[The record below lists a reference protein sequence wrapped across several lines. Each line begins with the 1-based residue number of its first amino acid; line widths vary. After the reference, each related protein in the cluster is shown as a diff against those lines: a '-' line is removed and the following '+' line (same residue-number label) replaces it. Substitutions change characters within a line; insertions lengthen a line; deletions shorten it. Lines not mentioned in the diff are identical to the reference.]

1 MQHAFK
7 KVGSTKQMSTKK
19 AMQLL
24 ISIVAIMVLFG
35 LTWVFGAFTIS
46 GASTSFQ
53 YLFTIFNSMQG
64 FFIFVFFCVVPHDSR
79 ESWIHLLFC
88 CKKVRQRLLSS
99 STTSRPHQRQ
109 KGEGIS
115 STARAAAMRRL
126 TVQSSLMNLHSS
138 SGDYSSTFT
147 GHERRVS
154 VAMISEVE
162 DEGNANEMRPMAS
175 ITSDHSLESQ
185 SEVRVNPAPLE
196 PITESEGEGNY
207 EEKQSKSQLLDIPDE
222 QNLNRENVVVE
233 NFSPNQNCRLSEE
246 ENLPQQSAEDASNS
260 WEAGAVSVNPQV
272 EDLTS
277 IFQSDIN
284 KESDVDD
291 GTQKDTERQ
300 YQTPPQPGTNWSS
313 VAPCSDGEKPT
324 VAEAT
329 SDDLVSNH
337 HTQENDQ
344 ASSHDTNNIL

>member
-1 MQHAFK
+1 MQHTFK
-7 KVGSTKQMSTKK
+7 KVGSTKHMSTKD

-35 LTWVFGAFTIS
+35 FTWVFGAFTIS
-46 GASTSFQ
+46 GASTTFQ
-53 YLFTIFNSMQG
+53 YLFAIFNSMQG

-99 STTSRPHQRQ
+99 STRSRSRQ
-109 KGEGIS
+109 TYKGTYREGIS
-115 STARAAAMRRL
+115 STARATAMRRL
-126 TVQSSLMNLHSS
+126 SVQSSLMNLHSS
-138 SGDYSSTFT
+138 SGDHSSTLS

-154 VAMISEVE
+154 LAMISEVE
-162 DEGNANEMRPMAS
+162 DEGNAIEMRPMAS

-207 EEKQSKSQLLDIPDE
+207 EEKQSKSQLGITDE
-222 QNLNRENVVVE
+222 QNLNRENVLVE

-246 ENLPQQSAEDASNS
+246 ENLPQQSAEDASNG
-260 WEAGAVSVNPQV
+260 WEAGAVFVNPQA
-272 EDLTS
+272 EDLTTGS
-277 IFQSDIN
+277 LQSDTN
-284 KESDVDD
+284 KESDV
-291 GTQKDTERQ
+291 TQKDTERQ
-300 YQTPPQPGTNWSS
+300 YQAPPQPGTNWSS

>member
-207 EEKQSKSQLLDIPDE
+207 EEKQYKSQLGITGE
-222 QNLNRENVVVE
+222 QDLNRENVLVE

-246 ENLPQQSAEDASNS
+246 ENFPQQSAEDASND
-260 WEAGAVSVNPQV
+260 WEAGAVFVNPQA
-272 EDLTS
+272 EDLTTGS
-277 IFQSDIN
+277 LQSDTN
-284 KESDVDD
+284 EESDV
-291 GTQKDTERQ
+291 TQKDTERQ
-300 YQTPPQPGTNWSS
+300 DQAPPQPGTNWSS